1 MFCSPFQFLF
11 LKYIFCSPLQ
21 SPAWY
26 KTICK
31 MKVTLKGQ
39 TFQCWGCLHACAT
52 KHLSSKCCTL
62 FLLNSWWL
70 WWFPKLF
77 QWFLHLKL
85 MTQMIW
91 STWVKNK
98 NKQKTHKCF
107 IAPCWSSSSRTKE
120 GEIVQ
125 HGCFIP
131 REMKQSGSY
140 LAVSTRTLGPVH
152 GGERRLLLACDRYGI
167 WCDCMFTFCLLIN
180 TGSGLV

>member
-98 NKQKTHKCF
+98 NKQKTHKSLRHVEAVHLEQKRGKLF
-107 IAPCWSSSSRTKE
+107 STAALSPEKWNSLAATL
-120 GEIVQ
+120 
-125 HGCFIP
+125 
-131 REMKQSGSY
+131 QS
-140 LAVSTRTLGPVH
+140 A
-152 GGERRLLLACDRYGI
+152 
-167 WCDCMFTFCLLIN
+167 
-180 TGSGLV
+180 LVL

>member
-39 TFQCWGCLHACAT
+39 TFQCWRQLHWQPVPQNIC
-52 KHLSSKCCTL
+52 HPSVVL
-62 FLLNSWWL
+62 FSLLLLNSWWL
-70 WWFPKLF
+70 WRFPKLF

-91 STWVKNK
+91 SMWVKNK

-120 GEIVQ
+120 KRGKLFSTAALSPEKWNSLVATL
-125 HGCFIP
+125 
-131 REMKQSGSY
+131 QSALVLLVLSM
-140 LAVSTRTLGPVH
+140 
-152 GGERRLLLACDRYGI
+152 GERGGR
-167 WCDCMFTFCLLIN
+167 F
-180 TGSGLV
+180 